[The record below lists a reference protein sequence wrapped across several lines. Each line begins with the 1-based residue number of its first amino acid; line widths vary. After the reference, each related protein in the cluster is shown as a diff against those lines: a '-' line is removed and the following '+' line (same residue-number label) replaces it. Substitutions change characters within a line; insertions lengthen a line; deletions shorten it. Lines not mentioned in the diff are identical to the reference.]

1 MNASPV
7 EFCDE
12 EETRELEEFLVNRI
26 YAFNAQV
33 TGYFDARLLGG
44 RVRAPSGET
53 LGAFNG
59 HTWGGCCVVSNLW
72 VDDGCRGQG
81 LGRLL
86 LQAVEAE
93 AMRRGCAQI
102 VLSTHSFQAPA
113 FYEQMGYLRLSVIYG
128 QPKGYA
134 DIVFV
139 KRFGPSGRVFV
150 SGTSG
155 HQNSPAR

>member
-1 MNASPV
+1 MNVIPV
-7 EFCDE
+7 ELCDE

-26 YAFNAQV
+26 YQFNAQI

-53 LGAFNG
+53 LAAFNG

-72 VDDGCRGQG
+72 VDDARRRQG
-81 LGRLL
+81 LGRSLL
-86 LQAVEAE
+86 EAVEAE
-93 AMRRGCAQI
+93 AVRRGCAQI

-113 FYEQMGYLRLSVIYG
+113 FYERMGYLKISVIYDR
-128 QPKGYA
+128 PKGYA

-139 KRFGPSGRVFV
+139 KRFKPSDDECVAGL
-150 SGTSG
+150 ST
-155 HQNSPAR
+155 